1 MRDIT
6 VEDIRRALRNENP
19 WWELGRPISAYRG
32 LPKRIPFDEIY
43 HFWRGKRAR
52 AIVLYGPR
60 RVGKT
65 VILQQCVEAALTDG
79 TAPTDIL
86 YVAGDNPAYGFTSLQ
101 RIMDI
106 FREDFGHAREKR
118 LYVLIDEIQYLRDW
132 ERHLK
137 LLVDTFRHCRFIAS
151 GSAAAALRR
160 KSRESG
166 AGRFT
171 DWPLPPLTFPEYLDL
186 SKKGHLDI
194 DWKEE
199 TIGSATSGDMAVLN
213 AHFIDYLNFG
223 GFPEIVSNPD
233 MESSITR
240 HIGSDIIDK
249 VLLKDLPSLYGI
261 DDPSEL
267 QRFFSMLALN
277 TGQELRLDDLS
288 QASGLAK
295 NTIKKYLEFL
305 EAAFLV
311 KRVFRIDQSS
321 RTMKRQTHF
330 KAYVTSPS
338 LRAAIWGPVAA
349 EETAVLG
356 HLIETAVANHL
367 LTEHVRGVV
376 AYLRD
381 DEGEVDFIT
390 LPGSLG
396 QRKPLAVREVKWS
409 DRAFA
414 APEREL
420 GRLLAYCRTN
430 KVNRA
435 EVLTKS
441 SDGSKSVGE
450 IDIKFT
456 PVARFCILEA
466 QVAWLSSRR
475 SHRDG

>member
-1 MRDIT
+1 VQDIT
-6 VEDIRRALRNENP
+6 ADDIRRALRNENP
-19 WWELGRPISAYRG
+19 WWEQGKPISTYRG
-32 LPKRIPFDEIY
+32 LAKRIPFDEIY
-43 HFWRGKRAR
+43 RFWRGKRPR

-65 VILQQCVEAALTDG
+65 VILQQCVEAALKDG

-101 RIMDI
+101 GLMDV
-106 FREDFGHAREKR
+106 FREEFAHAREKR
-118 LYVLIDEIQYLRDW
+118 LYVLIDEVQYLRDW

-137 LLVDTFRHCRFIAS
+137 VLIDTFPQCRFIAS

-171 DWPLPPLTFPEYLDL
+171 DWPLPPLTFLEYLDL
-186 SKKGHLDI
+186 SEKGHLAI
-194 DWKEE
+194 DRDRG
-199 TIGSATSGDMAVLN
+199 TIGSEATGDPDALN
-213 AHFIDYLNFG
+213 RHFVDYLNFG
-223 GFPEIVSNPD
+223 GFPEIVTNPD
-233 MESSITR
+233 MQASVTR

-267 QRFFSMLALN
+267 QRYFSMLALN

-288 QASGLAK
+288 RVSGLAK
-295 NTIKKYLEFL
+295 NTIKKYFEFL
-305 EAAFLV
+305 EAAFLI
-311 KRVFRIDQSS
+311 KRVYRIDQTS

-330 KAYVTSPS
+330 KVYVTSPS

-349 EETAVLG
+349 DETDVLG
-356 HLIETAVANHL
+356 HLVETAVANHL
-367 LTEHVRGVV
+367 LTEHMRGVV
-376 AYLRD
+376 SYLRD
-381 DEGEVDFIT
+381 DAGEVDFVT
-390 LPGSLG
+390 LPASLG
-396 QRKPLAVREVKWS
+396 HRRPFAVREVKWS

-420 GRLLAYCRTN
+420 ARLLAYCRLN
-430 KVNRA
+430 KVKQA

-441 SDGSKSVGE
+441 SRGKKVVDGIE
-450 IDIKFT
+450 IKFT

-466 QVAWLSSRR
+466 QVTWLAGRHSD
-475 SHRDG
+475 RDD

>member
-1 MRDIT
+1 MQDIT
-6 VEDIRRALRNENP
+6 IDDIRRALRNENP
-19 WWELGRPISAYRG
+19 WWEQGEPISRYRG
-32 LPKRIPFDEIY
+32 LGKRIAFDEIY
-43 HFWRGKRAR
+43 HFWRGKRPR

-65 VILQQCVEAALTDG
+65 VILQQCVEAALKEG

-86 YVAGDNPAYGFTSLQ
+86 YIAGDNPACGFTSLQ
-101 RIMDI
+101 RLMDI
-106 FREDFGHAREKR
+106 FRDDFGHAREKR

-137 LLVDTFRHCRFIAS
+137 VLTDTFPHCRFIAS

-171 DWPLPPLTFPEYLDL
+171 DWPLPPLTFPEYLDW
-186 SKKGHLDI
+186 SEKGHLTVDRK
-194 DWKEE
+194 DG
-199 TIGSATSGDMAVLN
+199 TIGSVAPGDTNLLN
-213 AHFIDYLNFG
+213 RHFIDYLNIG
-223 GFPEIVSNPD
+223 GFPEVVANPD
-233 MESSITR
+233 MGTSITR

-295 NTIKKYLEFL
+295 NTIKKYFEFL
-305 EAAFLV
+305 EAAFLI

-321 RTMKRQTHF
+321 RNMKRQTHF

-349 EETAVLG
+349 EETVVLG
-356 HLIETAVANHL
+356 PLVETAVANHL
-367 LTEHVRGVV
+367 LTEHARGVV
-376 AYLRD
+376 SYLRD
-381 DEGEVDFIT
+381 DEGEIDFVT
-390 LPGSLG
+390 LPASLG
-396 QRKPLAVREVKWS
+396 HRRPLAVREVKWS

-420 GRLLAYCRTN
+420 TRLLAYCRRN
-430 KVNRA
+430 KVKHA
-435 EVLTKS
+435 EVLTRS
-441 SDGSKSVGE
+441 TDGKKDVNGVE
-450 IDIKFT
+450 IKFT

-466 QVAWLSSRR
+466 QVTWLSSRR
-475 SHRDG
+475 NYNG